1 VLVLSRKIGE
11 RIHVGDAIII
21 EVRRVAGNRVT
32 LAIEAD
38 KSRRILRGEL
48 VADERLDEAFRG
60 IPAE

>member
-11 RIHVGDAIII
+11 RIHVGDDIII

-32 LAIEAD
+32 LAVDAPPD
-38 KSRRILRGEL
+38 VRILRSEL
-48 VADERLDEAFRG
+48 QERFNGLDERG